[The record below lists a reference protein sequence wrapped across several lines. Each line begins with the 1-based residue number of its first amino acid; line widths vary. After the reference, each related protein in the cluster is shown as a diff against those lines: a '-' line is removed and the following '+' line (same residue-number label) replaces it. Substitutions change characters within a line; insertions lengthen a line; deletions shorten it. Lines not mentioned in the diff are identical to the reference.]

1 MNNLRVIFS
10 LIILSQISLN
20 APAGDIISDSE
31 MIEIQAQINR
41 QMKNT
46 LEAKNRISNSPQQPS
61 ESNQCAFFSFA
72 NALESIRS
80 RNEHRRFDKNFS
92 ESLAHFIRD
101 LALRDNREYK
111 ANPNSLF
118 EVAEISK
125 LLINTG
131 NSSIEQEFKNSNIS
145 LISRSE
151 MPFFNALCTW
161 APKEAG
167 SIIFLDES
175 RHHFICLDIDPSR
188 RGNEII
194 VRDSTEVLTDRSN
207 SSTQHYADL
216 INEIKQRFNILQVR
230 RHSPG
235 RPMAGL
241 QIRPSSPTYRKQ
253 STPTR
258 QALPVSLSDN
268 KERILSP
275 GRRIVSVKQQ
285 QDEALARRRQQQKQ
299 DEALAMKLQQE
310 QQDKALARRLAQK
323 EADLERERSKQQAKE
338 NRNLIECP
346 TCTFENQLTNLRCE
360 ICESVLIN

>member
-1 MNNLRVIFS
+1 MNKLRAIFS
-10 LIILSQISLN
+10 LIILSQISLD
-20 APAGDIISDSE
+20 APQKEDEEFSSILRQ
-31 MIEIQAQINR
+31 IEIRDRADI
-41 QMKNT
+41 
-46 LEAKNRISNSPQQPS
+46 EEKNRISNSPQQPN

-101 LALRDNREYK
+101 LALRVNREYK

-145 LISRSE
+145 LMSRSE
-151 MPFFNALCTW
+151 MPSFNELCTW
-161 APKEAG
+161 APQPG
-167 SIIFLDES
+167 VIIFADEL

-188 RGNEII
+188 SGNEII
-194 VRDSTEVLTDRSN
+194 VRDSMELLTDRSN
-207 SSTQHYADL
+207 SSTQHYTDL

-241 QIRPSSPTYRKQ
+241 QIRPSSPTDRNQ

-275 GRRIVSVKQQ
+275 GRRIVSIKQQ
-285 QDEALARRRQQQKQ
+285 QDEELTRRRQQQEQ
-299 DEALAMKLQQE
+299 DA
-310 QQDKALARRLAQK
+310 ALARRLAQK
-323 EADLERERSKQQAKE
+323 EADLARERSNKQAKE
-338 NRNLIECP
+338 NRDLIECRM
-346 TCTFENQLTNLRCE
+346 CTFENPLTNLSCE
-360 ICESVLIN
+360 MCESVLIN